1 MNIYYWSPHTSY
13 VATVKSVIN
22 SALGLA
28 KYGNN
33 YQVSIIDANGE
44 WDNLFLDKVKFIKIY
59 NSIFFKTFPTHGY
72 LKSRLAYAYIFFF
85 RFFSLKNLI
94 KKNKPDFLF
103 IQLISSLPLILLLLF
118 KFDTKFILRISGYPK
133 LSFFRKIIWKLA
145 DKKLHSILCPTKATL
160 DLLKEQ
166 NIFNAKKIFLLEDPV
181 FRIKE
186 VNDLKKDKIK
196 EDLDFNFKY
205 ILSIGRL
212 THQKNFNLLIEG
224 FKEIKKIYNEYKLII
239 LGEGEKRQ
247 ELEKLVKE
255 LNLEK
260 DVFFLGFKNNIF
272 NYLQISDCLISTALW
287 EDPGFTLIESGIL
300 NKIVISSNCPNGPI
314 ELFNDNNGYLFNNND
329 KTSLV
334 NAFIKYKD
342 TSFQEN
348 LKKKIVTKKK
358 FKKYSFF
365 NHYLKTKEFL
375 I

>member
-22 SALGLA
+22 SALGLI

-33 YQVSIIDANGE
+33 YKVSIIDANGE
-44 WDNLFLDKVKFIKIY
+44 WDNLLLNKIKFIKIY
-59 NSIFFKTFPTHGY
+59 NNIFFKTFPTHGY
-72 LKSRLAYAYIFFF
+72 LKSRLAYVYIFFF

-94 KKNKPDFLF
+94 QKNKPDYLF

-133 LSFFRKIIWKLA
+133 LSFFRKIIWKLV

-181 FRIKE
+181 FRIRE
-186 VNDLKKDKIK
+186 VNNLKNSKIK
-196 EDLDFNFKY
+196 EDLDSNFKY
-205 ILSIGRL
+205 IVSIGRL

-224 FKEIKKIYNEYKLII
+224 FKEIKKKYNEYKLII

-260 DVFFLGFKNNIF
+260 DVLFLGFKNNIF
-272 NYLQISDCLISTALW
+272 NYLQMSDCLISTALW

>member
-22 SALGLA
+22 SALGLI

-44 WDNLFLDKVKFIKIY
+44 WDNLFLDKIKLIKIY
-59 NSIFFKTFPTHGY
+59 NNIFFKTFPTHGY

-133 LSFFRKIIWKLA
+133 LSFFRKIIWKLV

-181 FRIKE
+181 FRIRE

>member
-22 SALGLA
+22 SALGLI

-94 KKNKPDFLF
+94 QKNKPDFLF

-133 LSFFRKIIWKLA
+133 LSFFRKIIWKLV

-181 FRIKE
+181 FRIRE

-212 THQKNFNLLIEG
+212 TYQKNFNLLIEG
-224 FKEIKKIYNEYKLII
+224 FKEIKKLYNEYKLII
-239 LGEGEKRQ
+239 LGEGEKRH

>member
-22 SALGLA
+22 SALGLI

-33 YQVSIIDANGE
+33 YKVSIIDANGE
-44 WDNLFLDKVKFIKIY
+44 WDNLLLNKIKFIKIY
-59 NSIFFKTFPTHGY
+59 NNIFFKTFPTHGY
-72 LKSRLAYAYIFFF
+72 LKSRLAYVYIFFF

-94 KKNKPDFLF
+94 QKNKPDYLF

-133 LSFFRKIIWKLA
+133 LSFFRKIIWKLV
-145 DKKLHSILCPTKATL
+145 DKKLHLILCPTKATL

-181 FRIKE
+181 FRIRE
-186 VNDLKKDKIK
+186 VNNLKNSKIK
-196 EDLDFNFKY
+196 EDLDSNFKY
-205 ILSIGRL
+205 IVSIGRL

-224 FKEIKKIYNEYKLII
+224 FKEIKKKYNEYKLII

-260 DVFFLGFKNNIF
+260 DVLFLGFKNNIF
-272 NYLQISDCLISTALW
+272 NYLQMSDCLISTALW

>member
-22 SALGLA
+22 SALGLI

-44 WDNLFLDKVKFIKIY
+44 WDNLFLDKIKLIKIY
-59 NSIFFKTFPTHGY
+59 NNIFFKTFPTHGY

-85 RFFSLKNLI
+85 LFFSLKNLI

-133 LSFFRKIIWKLA
+133 LSFFRKIIWKLV

-181 FRIKE
+181 FRIRE

>member
-22 SALGLA
+22 SALGLI

-44 WDNLFLDKVKFIKIY
+44 WDNLFLDKIKLIKIY
-59 NSIFFKTFPTHGY
+59 NNIFFKTFPTHGY
-72 LKSRLAYAYIFFF
+72 LKSRLAYVYIFFF

-94 KKNKPDFLF
+94 QKNKPDYLF
-103 IQLISSLPLILLLLF
+103 IQLISSLPLILLVLF

-133 LSFFRKIIWKLA
+133 LSFFRKIIWKLV
-145 DKKLHSILCPTKATL
+145 DKKLHLILCPTKATI

-166 NIFNAKKIFLLEDPV
+166 NIFNEKKIFLLEDPV
-181 FRIKE
+181 FRIRE
-186 VNDLKKDKIK
+186 VNNLKKDKIK

-212 THQKNFNLLIEG
+212 TYQKNFNLLIEG

>member
-13 VATVKSVIN
+13 VATIKSVIN
-22 SALGLA
+22 SAQGLA
-28 KYGNN
+28 KYGKN

-44 WDNLFLDKVKFIKIY
+44 WDNLYCAKVNFIKIY
-59 NSIFFKTFPTHGY
+59 NNIFIKTFPIDGY
-72 LKSRLAYAYIFFF
+72 LKSRLGYLYIFLF

-145 DKKLHSILCPTKATL
+145 NKKLHLILCPTKATL
-160 DLLKEQ
+160 DLLKEK
-166 NIFNAKKIFLLEDPV
+166 NIFNPKKLFLLEDPV
-181 FRIKE
+181 FRIRE
-186 VNDLKKDKIK
+186 VNALKKHKIN
-196 EDLDFNFKY
+196 EDLDYNCKY

-212 THQKNFNLLIEG
+212 TYQKNFNLLIEG
-224 FKEIKKIYNEYKLII
+224 FREIKKIYNEYKLII
-239 LGEGEKRQ
+239 LGEGEKRL
-247 ELEKLVKE
+247 ELEKLVKK

-260 DVFFLGFKNNIF
+260 DVLLLGFKNNIF
-272 NYLQISDCLISTALW
+272 NYLEISDCLISTALW
-287 EDPGFTLIESGIL
+287 EDPGFALIESGIL
-300 NKIVISSNCPNGPI
+300 DKIVISSNCPNGPI

-329 KTSLV
+329 KVSLV

-342 TSFQEN
+342 TSFLEN
-348 LKKKIVTKKK
+348 VKKKIITKKK

>member
-22 SALGLA
+22 SALGLI

-44 WDNLFLDKVKFIKIY
+44 WDNLFLDKIKLIKIY
-59 NSIFFKTFPTHGY
+59 NNIFFKTFPTHGY

-133 LSFFRKIIWKLA
+133 LSFFRKIIWKLV

-181 FRIKE
+181 FRIRE

-342 TSFQEN
+342 TTFQEN

>member
-22 SALGLA
+22 SALGLI

-44 WDNLFLDKVKFIKIY
+44 WDNLFLDKIKLIKIY
-59 NSIFFKTFPTHGY
+59 NNIFFKTFPTHGY
-72 LKSRLAYAYIFFF
+72 LKSRLAYVYIFFF

-94 KKNKPDFLF
+94 QKNKPDYLF
-103 IQLISSLPLILLLLF
+103 IQLISSLPLILLVLF

-133 LSFFRKIIWKLA
+133 LSFFRKIIWKLV
-145 DKKLHSILCPTKATL
+145 DKKLHLILCPTKATI

-166 NIFNAKKIFLLEDPV
+166 NIFNKKKIFLLEDPV
-181 FRIKE
+181 FRIRE
-186 VNDLKKDKIK
+186 VNNLKKDKIK

-212 THQKNFNLLIEG
+212 TYQKNFNLLIEG

>member
-22 SALGLA
+22 SALGLI

-44 WDNLFLDKVKFIKIY
+44 WDNLFLDKIKFIKIY
-59 NSIFFKTFPTHGY
+59 NNIFFKTFPTHGY
-72 LKSRLAYAYIFFF
+72 LKSRLAYVYIFFL

-94 KKNKPDFLF
+94 QKNKPDYLF

-133 LSFFRKIIWKLA
+133 LSFFRKIIWKLV
-145 DKKLHSILCPTKATL
+145 DKKLHLILCPTKATL

-181 FRIKE
+181 FRIRE
-186 VNDLKKDKIK
+186 VNNLKNSKIK
-196 EDLDFNFKY
+196 EDLDSNFKY

-224 FKEIKKIYNEYKLII
+224 FKEIKKKYNEYKLII

-260 DVFFLGFKNNIF
+260 DVLFLGFKNNIF
-272 NYLQISDCLISTALW
+272 NYLQMSDCLISTALW

>member
-22 SALGLA
+22 SALGLI

-94 KKNKPDFLF
+94 QKNKPDFLF

-133 LSFFRKIIWKLA
+133 LSFFRKIIWKLV

-181 FRIKE
+181 FRIRE
-186 VNDLKKDKIK
+186 VNHLKKDKIK

-314 ELFNDNNGYLFNNND
+314 ELLNDNNGYLFNNND

>member
-22 SALGLA
+22 SALGLI

-44 WDNLFLDKVKFIKIY
+44 WDNLFLDKIKLIKIY
-59 NSIFFKTFPTHGY
+59 NNIFFKTFPTHGY
-72 LKSRLAYAYIFFF
+72 LKSRLAYVYIFFF

-94 KKNKPDFLF
+94 QKNKPDYLF
-103 IQLISSLPLILLLLF
+103 IQLISSLPLILLVLF

-133 LSFFRKIIWKLA
+133 LSFFRKIIWKLV
-145 DKKLHSILCPTKATL
+145 DKKLHLILCPTKATL

-181 FRIKE
+181 FRIRE

>member
-22 SALGLA
+22 SALGLI

-59 NSIFFKTFPTHGY
+59 NNIFFKTFPTHGY

-133 LSFFRKIIWKLA
+133 LSFFRKIIWKLV

-181 FRIKE
+181 FRIRE

-212 THQKNFNLLIEG
+212 THQKNYNLLIEG

>member
-22 SALGLA
+22 SALGLI

-59 NSIFFKTFPTHGY
+59 NNIFFKTFPIHGY
-72 LKSRLAYAYIFFF
+72 LKSRLAYLYIFFF

-94 KKNKPDFLF
+94 QKNKPDFLF

-133 LSFFRKIIWKLA
+133 LSFFRKIIWKLV

-181 FRIKE
+181 FRIRE

>member
-22 SALGLA
+22 SALGLI

-44 WDNLFLDKVKFIKIY
+44 WDNLFLDKIKLIKIY
-59 NSIFFKTFPTHGY
+59 NNIFFKTFPTHGY
-72 LKSRLAYAYIFFF
+72 LKSRLAYVYIFFF

-94 KKNKPDFLF
+94 QKNKPDYLF
-103 IQLISSLPLILLLLF
+103 IQLISSLPLILLVLF

-133 LSFFRKIIWKLA
+133 LSFFRKIIWKLV
-145 DKKLHSILCPTKATL
+145 DKKLHLILCPTKATI

-166 NIFNAKKIFLLEDPV
+166 NIFNKKKIFLLEDPV
-181 FRIKE
+181 FRIRE
-186 VNDLKKDKIK
+186 VNNLKKDKIK

-212 THQKNFNLLIEG
+212 TYQKNFNLLIEG

-348 LKKKIVTKKK
+348 LKKKIATKKK

>member
-13 VATVKSVIN
+13 VATIKSVIN
-22 SALGLA
+22 SAKGLA
-28 KYGNN
+28 KYGKN

-44 WDNLFLDKVKFIKIY
+44 WDNLDCGKVNFLKIY
-59 NSIFFKTFPTHGY
+59 NNIFIKTFPIDGY
-72 LKSRLAYAYIFFF
+72 LKSRLGYLYIFFF
-85 RFFSLKNLI
+85 RFLPLKNLI

-145 DKKLHSILCPTKATL
+145 NKKLHLILCPTKATL
-160 DLLKEQ
+160 DLLKEK
-166 NIFNAKKIFLLEDPV
+166 NIFNPKKLFLLEDPV
-181 FRIKE
+181 FRIRE
-186 VNDLKKDKIK
+186 VNALKKHKIS
-196 EDLDFNFKY
+196 EDLDYNCKY

-212 THQKNFNLLIEG
+212 TYQKNFNLLIEG
-224 FKEIKKIYNEYKLII
+224 FKEIKKIYKEYKLII

-247 ELEKLVKE
+247 ELEKFVKK
-255 LNLEK
+255 LNLEE
-260 DVFFLGFKNNIF
+260 DVLFLGFKNNIF

-300 NKIVISSNCPNGPI
+300 NKIVISSNCPNGPT
-314 ELFNDNNGYLFNNND
+314 ELFNDNNGYLFKNND
-329 KTSLV
+329 KDSFV

-342 TSFQEN
+342 TTFQEN

>member
-22 SALGLA
+22 SALGLI

-59 NSIFFKTFPTHGY
+59 NNIFFKTFPTHGY
-72 LKSRLAYAYIFFF
+72 FKSRLAYAYIFFF

-94 KKNKPDFLF
+94 QKNKPDYLF

-118 KFDTKFILRISGYPK
+118 RFDTKFILRISGYPK
-133 LSFFRKIIWKLA
+133 LSFFRKIIWKLV
-145 DKKLHSILCPTKATL
+145 DKKLHLILCPTKATL
-160 DLLKEQ
+160 ELLQEQ
-166 NIFNAKKIFLLEDPV
+166 NIFNKKKIFLLEDPV
-181 FRIKE
+181 FRIIE
-186 VNDLKKDKIK
+186 VNDLKKEKIK

>member
-1 MNIYYWSPHTSY
+1 MNIYYWSPHTSH

-22 SALGLA
+22 SALGLI
-28 KYGNN
+28 KYGKN

-44 WDNLFLDKVKFIKIY
+44 WDNLFLNKINFVKIY
-59 NSIFFKTFPTHGY
+59 NNIFFKTFPTHGY
-72 LKSRLAYAYIFFF
+72 LKSRLAYVYIFFF

-94 KKNKPDFLF
+94 QKNKPDYLF

-133 LSFFRKIIWKLA
+133 LSFFRKIIWKLVG
-145 DKKLHSILCPTKATL
+145 KKLNLILCPTKATL
-160 DLLKEQ
+160 DLLIEQ

-181 FRIKE
+181 FRIRE
-186 VNDLKKDKIK
+186 VNNLKKDKIK
-196 EDLDFNFKY
+196 ENLDFNFKY

-239 LGEGEKRQ
+239 IGEGEKRQ

-260 DVFFLGFKNNIF
+260 DVLFLGFKNNIF

-314 ELFNDNNGYLFNNND
+314 ELFNDNNAYLFKNNN
-329 KTSLV
+329 KASLV
-334 NAFIKYKD
+334 NAFIKYKN

-348 LKKKIVTKKK
+348 LKKKIITKKK

-365 NHYLKTKEFL
+365 YHYLKTKEFL

>member
-22 SALGLA
+22 SALGLV

-33 YQVSIIDANGE
+33 YHVSIIDANGE

-59 NSIFFKTFPTHGY
+59 NNIFFKTFPTHGY
-72 LKSRLAYAYIFFF
+72 LKSRLAYVYIFFF

-94 KKNKPDFLF
+94 QKNKPDYLF

-133 LSFFRKIIWKLA
+133 LSFFRKIIWKLV
-145 DKKLHSILCPTKATL
+145 DKKLHLILCPTKATL

-181 FRIKE
+181 FRIRE
-186 VNDLKKDKIK
+186 VNNLKNSKIK
-196 EDLDFNFKY
+196 EDLDSNFKY
-205 ILSIGRL
+205 IVSIGRL

-224 FKEIKKIYNEYKLII
+224 FKEIKKKYNEYKLII

-260 DVFFLGFKNNIF
+260 DVLFLGFKNNIF
-272 NYLQISDCLISTALW
+272 NYLQMSDCLISTALW

-365 NHYLKTKEFL
+365 NHYLKIKEFL

>member
-22 SALGLA
+22 SALGLI

-59 NSIFFKTFPTHGY
+59 NNIFFKTFSIHGY
-72 LKSRLAYAYIFFF
+72 LKSRLAYLYIFFF

-94 KKNKPDFLF
+94 QKNKPDYLF
-103 IQLISSLPLILLLLF
+103 IHLISSLPLVLLLLF

-133 LSFFRKIIWKLA
+133 LSFFRKIIWKLV
-145 DKKLHSILCPTKATL
+145 DKKLHLILCPTKATL

-181 FRIKE
+181 FRIRE

-314 ELFNDNNGYLFNNND
+314 ELLNDNNGYLFNNND

>member
-13 VATVKSVIN
+13 VATIKSVIN
-22 SALGLA
+22 SAKGLA
-28 KYGNN
+28 KYGKN

-44 WDNLFLDKVKFIKIY
+44 WDNLDCGKVNFLKIY
-59 NSIFFKTFPTHGY
+59 NNIFIKTFPIDGY
-72 LKSRLAYAYIFFF
+72 LKSRLGYLYIFFF
-85 RFFSLKNLI
+85 RFLSLKNLI

-145 DKKLHSILCPTKATL
+145 NKKLHLILCPTKATL
-160 DLLKEQ
+160 DLLKEK
-166 NIFNAKKIFLLEDPV
+166 NIFNPKKLFLLEDPV
-181 FRIKE
+181 FRIRE
-186 VNDLKKDKIK
+186 VNALKKHKIS
-196 EDLDFNFKY
+196 EDLDYNCKY

-212 THQKNFNLLIEG
+212 TYQKNFNLLIEG
-224 FKEIKKIYNEYKLII
+224 FREIKKIYNEYKLII
-239 LGEGEKRQ
+239 LGEGEKRL
-247 ELEKLVKE
+247 ELEKLVKK

-260 DVFFLGFKNNIF
+260 DVLLLGFKNNIF
-272 NYLQISDCLISTALW
+272 NYLEISDCLISTALW
-287 EDPGFTLIESGIL
+287 EDPGFALIETGIL
-300 NKIVISSNCPNGPI
+300 DKIVISSNCPNGPI

-329 KTSLV
+329 KVSLV

-342 TSFQEN
+342 TSFLEN
-348 LKKKIVTKKK
+348 VKKKIITKKK

>member
-22 SALGLA
+22 SALGLI

-44 WDNLFLDKVKFIKIY
+44 WDNLFLDKIKLIKIY
-59 NSIFFKTFPTHGY
+59 NNIFFKTFPTHGY
-72 LKSRLAYAYIFFF
+72 LKSRLAYVYIFFF

-94 KKNKPDFLF
+94 QKNKPDYLF
-103 IQLISSLPLILLLLF
+103 IQLISSLPLILLVLF

-133 LSFFRKIIWKLA
+133 LSFFRKIIWKLV
-145 DKKLHSILCPTKATL
+145 DKKLHLILCPTKATI

-166 NIFNAKKIFLLEDPV
+166 NIFNKKKIFLLEDPV
-181 FRIKE
+181 FRIRE
-186 VNDLKKDKIK
+186 VNNLKKDKIK

-348 LKKKIVTKKK
+348 LKKKIATKKK

>member
-1 MNIYYWSPHTSY
+1 MYIY
-13 VATVKSVIN
+13 
-22 SALGLA
+22 
-28 KYGNN
+28 
-33 YQVSIIDANGE
+33 
-44 WDNLFLDKVKFIKIY
+44 
-59 NSIFFKTFPTHGY
+59 
-72 LKSRLAYAYIFFF
+72 FFF

-94 KKNKPDFLF
+94 QKNKPDYLF

-133 LSFFRKIIWKLA
+133 LSFFRKIIWKLV
-145 DKKLHSILCPTKATL
+145 DKKLHLILCPTKATL

-181 FRIKE
+181 FRIRE
-186 VNDLKKDKIK
+186 VNNLKNSKIK
-196 EDLDFNFKY
+196 EDLDSNFKY
-205 ILSIGRL
+205 IVSIGRL

-224 FKEIKKIYNEYKLII
+224 FKEIKKKYNEYKLII

-260 DVFFLGFKNNIF
+260 DVLFLGFKNNIF
-272 NYLQISDCLISTALW
+272 NYLQMSDCLISTALW

>member
-22 SALGLA
+22 SALGLV

-59 NSIFFKTFPTHGY
+59 NNIFFKTFPTHGY
-72 LKSRLAYAYIFFF
+72 LKSRLAYVYIFFF

-94 KKNKPDFLF
+94 QKNKPDYLF

-133 LSFFRKIIWKLA
+133 LSFFRKIIWKLV
-145 DKKLHSILCPTKATL
+145 DKKLHLILCPTKATL

-181 FRIKE
+181 FRIRE
-186 VNDLKKDKIK
+186 VNNLKNSKIK
-196 EDLDFNFKY
+196 EDLDSNFKY
-205 ILSIGRL
+205 IVSIGRL

-224 FKEIKKIYNEYKLII
+224 FKEIKKKYNEYKLII

-260 DVFFLGFKNNIF
+260 DVLFLGFKNNIF
-272 NYLQISDCLISTALW
+272 NYLQMSDCLISTALW

-365 NHYLKTKEFL
+365 NHYLKIKEFL

>member
-22 SALGLA
+22 SALGLI

-44 WDNLFLDKVKFIKIY
+44 WDNLFLDKIKLIKIY
-59 NSIFFKTFPTHGY
+59 NNIFFKTFPTHGY
-72 LKSRLAYAYIFFF
+72 LKSRLAYVYIFFF

-94 KKNKPDFLF
+94 QKNKPDYLF
-103 IQLISSLPLILLLLF
+103 IQLISSLPLILLVLF

-133 LSFFRKIIWKLA
+133 LSFFRKIIWKLV
-145 DKKLHSILCPTKATL
+145 DKKLHLILCPTKATI

-166 NIFNAKKIFLLEDPV
+166 NIFNEKKIFLLEDPV
-181 FRIKE
+181 FRIRE
-186 VNDLKKDKIK
+186 VNNLKKDKIK

-212 THQKNFNLLIEG
+212 TYQKNFNLLIEG

-334 NAFIKYKD
+334 NAFIKYKN

>member
-22 SALGLA
+22 SALGLI

-44 WDNLFLDKVKFIKIY
+44 WDNLFLDKIKLIKIY
-59 NSIFFKTFPTHGY
+59 NNIFFKTFPTHGY

-181 FRIKE
+181 FRIRE

>member
-22 SALGLA
+22 SALGLI

-44 WDNLFLDKVKFIKIY
+44 WDNLFLDKIKLIKIY
-59 NSIFFKTFPTHGY
+59 NNIFFKTFPTHGY

-133 LSFFRKIIWKLA
+133 LSFFRKIIWKLV

-181 FRIKE
+181 FRIRE

-239 LGEGEKRQ
+239 LGEGEKRE